1 MSGPMDP
8 LLLVS
13 RAPSTLEPPL
23 ESVRGWKLLLVEDD
37 ADSAE
42 ALIGLLE
49 LHGIETLWAIDGVAA
64 IQVLDSIQRLG
75 QRPPDFV
82 LLDLNLPNTNILSL
96 AHQLRVHPIT
106 CPIVL
111 VSATSPQILDS
122 TATEIGAVAA
132 VRKPFGMDKLLAIF
146 GRQGSFEH
154 HLSEG

>member
-1 MSGPMDP
+1 M
-8 LLLVS
+8 
-13 RAPSTLEPPL
+13 

-64 IQVLDSIQRLG
+64 IQALDSIRRLG

-96 AHQLRVHPIT
+96 AHQLRAHPIA

-122 TATEIGAVAA
+122 AAAEIGAVAA
-132 VRKPFGMDKLLAIF
+132 VRKPFGMDKLLAVF
-146 GRQGSFEH
+146 RRQASVEEH